1 MLMKIAYGCK
11 PGSREAKGV
20 DMVGPGIP
28 FQGMGSKVWPVEC
41 HIHSFIYYLWL
52 LFSFFS
58 CGDGVELAWPAS
70 NLVFLLGFLI
80 PLCSVGRDE

>member
-52 LFSFFS
+52 LFFFF
-58 CGDGVELAWPAS
+58 
-70 NLVFLLGFLI
+70 LVVMG
-80 PLCSVGRDE
+80 